1 MTVAAKEES
10 IPNMKTKCCSIC
22 ISWQVTLGWIS
33 IFVFLCVYVWVF
45 YVRVKEMCGMM
56 KWNEMGWGGVV
67 WCGSKQG
74 YWMSIWVCEY
84 AWLICCLFLF
94 HIRVF
99 NIQRRN
105 HGCIEPFHQDV
116 FYKLHLWQSWRMLWP
131 RWLFLLLPWLAFQSP
146 WLHHRQ
152 RQRQA
157 WHP

>member
-1 MTVAAKEES
+1 MHIMTS
-10 IPNMKTKCCSIC
+10 HTWMDFYFC
-22 ISWQVTLGWIS
+22 
-33 IFVFLCVYVWVF
+33 IFVCICVSILCARERNVW
-45 YVRVKEMCGMM
+45 YDEM

-116 FYKLHLWQSWRMLWP
+116 FYKLHLWQSWRLLWP
-131 RWLFLLLPWLAFQSP
+131 HWLFLLLPWLAFQSP
-146 WLHHRQ
+146 ILNNISIKMKMWEIHIEL
-152 RQRQA
+152 
-157 WHP
+157 